1 MRIIYRERG
10 DDDQA
15 RTSSS
20 MPIIAAIIRRRSI
33 IHTPMPL
40 ESRRMQEIVVALII
54 TFWKTFQDKVDFTAE
69 FSTIE
74 V

>member
-1 MRIIYRERG
+1 
-10 DDDQA
+10 
-15 RTSSS
+15 

-40 ESRRMQEIVVALII
+40 ESRRMQKIVVALII

-69 FSTIE
+69 FSAIE